1 MRNELL
7 LKKGVRLSLRRKIA
21 SATLLL
27 MLWVGFPP
35 LDAALASP
43 PSISSVQTLSGF
55 KSVSFTWR
63 HASVAKPANFKTVL
77 ELSSGSLKITKTFT
91 AATTSAL
98 VQNLDPKKTYK
109 ALVYN
114 VTGGTKTKALSKN
127 VKANAALLVQKLSF
141 TQPQD
146 MFLNSEAQSLIVSSP
161 LSNVVVSSQT
171 PVNCSVSGGR
181 VTALRV
187 GDCLLRASAAGDFR
201 YAKAANVDRLMTVG
215 EPLQPQIRTLLWS
228 DEFNNAAGQ
237 PFDGSKWTADI
248 GDGCLAP
255 HNNCGWGNS
264 ERQYYSAENVWQSE
278 TDQGALE
285 IVATKAKQVNSLGC
299 YYGKCEWV
307 SGKITT
313 YGKVAFTYGYLEAR
327 IKAPKGA
334 GTWPA
339 FWLLG
344 TNIREVPWPKSGEID
359 VMEYKGSNPQISYG
373 TVHFADSANKHR
385 YLGATK
391 DMLVDLSA
399 DYHRYAVMWTPDI
412 LTFYVDDVV
421 IYQVHI
427 SQSGL
432 ENWPFGKSASQ
443 ADPKFYLILNL
454 AMGGHFGG
462 AVDSRLESAAMNVDW
477 VRYYSVDGYGKLST
491 K

>member
-1 MRNELL
+1 MSVALPPIE
-7 LKKGVRLSLRRKIA
+7 SAIA
-21 SATLLL
+21 STPA
-27 MLWVGFPP
+27 
-35 LDAALASP
+35 
-43 PSISSVQTLSGF
+43 ISSLQTLSGYR
-55 KSVSFTWR
+55 SVQITWR
-63 HASVAKPANFKTVL
+63 HTAVSKPSAFKTVV
-77 ELSSGSLKITKTFT
+77 ELTSGKSKISKTFGAQT
-91 AATTSAL
+91 KSA
-98 VQNLDPKKTYK
+98 VIQNLDPKKTYK

-114 VTGGTKTKALSKN
+114 VNGTLKTKALSKN
-127 VKANAALLVQKLSF
+127 VRANPALLVNTISF
-141 TQPQD
+141 AQPQD
-146 MFLNSEAQSLIVSSP
+146 MFLNSEPQRLVTQSP
-161 LSNVVVSSQT
+161 LSNVTVASRT
-171 PVNCSVSGGR
+171 PETCSVNGNR
-181 VTALRV
+181 VAALRI

-201 YAKAANVDRLMTVG
+201 YAKAADVERLMTVG
-215 EPLQPQIRTLLWS
+215 EPLQPQVRTLLWA
-228 DEFNNAAGQ
+228 DEFNGVAGQ
-237 PFDGSKWTADI
+237 SFDLSKWTADL

-264 ERQYYSAENVWQSE
+264 ERQYYTPESVRQSASDVG
-278 TDQGALE
+278 TLE
-285 IVATKAKQVNSLGC
+285 IFATRTKQSNPLSC
-299 YYGKCEWV
+299 YYGQCEWL

-313 YGKVAFTYGYLEAR
+313 YGKVAFTYGYIEAR
-327 IKAPKGA
+327 IKAPKGT

-344 TNIREVPWPKSGEID
+344 TNIRELPWPKSGEID
-359 VMEYKGSNPQISYG
+359 VMEYKGSNPQISYA
-373 TVHFADSANKHR
+373 TVHFADPSNQHR

-399 DYHRYAVMWTPDI
+399 DYHRYGVMWTPDQ
-412 LTFYVDDVV
+412 LTFYVDDLA

-443 ADPKFYLILNL
+443 ADAKFYLILNL

-477 VRYYSVDGYGKLST
+477 VRYYSVDGYGKVST

>member
-1 MRNELL
+1 
-7 LKKGVRLSLRRKIA
+7 LSLWRKIS
-21 SATLLL
+21 SAALLL
-27 MLWVGFPP
+27 MLSVGLAP

-43 PSISSVQTLSGF
+43 PSISSVQTLSGL
-55 KSVSFTWR
+55 KSVQFVWR
-63 HASVAKPANFKTVL
+63 HAAVTKPANFKTVI
-77 ELSSGSLKITKTFT
+77 ELTSGRLKITKTFSS
-91 AATTSAL
+91 ATTTAL
-98 VQNLDPKKTYK
+98 MQNLDPKKTYK
-109 ALVYN
+109 AVIYN
-114 VTGGTKTKALSKN
+114 VSGVTKTKAFSKN
-127 VKANAALLVQKLSF
+127 VKANASLLANQISF
-141 TQPQD
+141 AQPQD
-146 MFLNSEAQSLIVSSP
+146 MFLNSEPQRLSVTSP
-161 LSNVVVSSQT
+161 LSNATVSSQT
-171 PVNCSVSGGR
+171 PQTCSVSGYR
-181 VTALRV
+181 VTAIRM
-187 GDCLLRASAAGDFR
+187 GDCLLRASAGGDFR
-201 YAKAANVDRLMTVG
+201 YSKATNVDRLMTVG
-215 EPLQPQIRTLLWS
+215 EPLKPQVRTLLWS
-228 DEFNNAAGQ
+228 DEFNRSAGQ
-237 PFDGSKWTADI
+237 SFDSSKWTADI

-264 ERQYYSAENVWQSE
+264 EKQYYAAENVRQSA
-278 TDQGALE
+278 TDLGSLE
-285 IVATKAKQVNSLGC
+285 VFATRVKQANSLGC
-299 YYGKCEWV
+299 YYGSCEWL

-344 TNIREVPWPKSGEID
+344 TNIREIPWPKSGEID

-373 TVHFADSANKHR
+373 TVHFADPSNQHR
-385 YLGATK
+385 YLGGTK

-399 DYHRYAVMWTPDI
+399 DYHRYAVMWKPDEM
-412 LTFYVDDVV
+412 TFYVDDVA
-421 IYQVHI
+421 IFQVHI

-432 ENWPFGKSASQ
+432 NNWPFGKTATN

-477 VRYYSVDGYGKLST
+477 VRYYSVDGFGKVST